1 MRRLIAAAGLHDARV
16 QRVTG
21 FADRR
26 PATADPMAVRN
37 NRLEV
42 ILLRRRR

>member
-1 MRRLIAAAGLHDARV
+1 V

-21 FADRR
+21 FADRM
-26 PATADPMAVRN
+26 PATGNPMALRN

-42 ILLRRRR
+42 VLLRRDR

>member
-1 MRRLIAAAGLHDARV
+1 MRDLLQKTGLPTARM

-21 FADRR
+21 HADRR
-26 PATADPMAVRN
+26 PATVNPMAIRN

-42 ILLRRRR
+42 VLLRRDR